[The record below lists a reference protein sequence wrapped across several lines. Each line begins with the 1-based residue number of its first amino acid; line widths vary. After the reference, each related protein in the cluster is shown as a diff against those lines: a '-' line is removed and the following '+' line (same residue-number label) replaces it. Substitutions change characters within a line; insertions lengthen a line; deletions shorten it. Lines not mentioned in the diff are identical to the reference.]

1 MTQDSNGEVKIQGQQ
16 TEASGI
22 ERGLRQGDALST
34 ASFNIVLDK
43 VVRNLQTYLDGTI
56 FNRTSLYI
64 AYADEVLILGW
75 TVWATEV
82 VVTESKEAAVSAG
95 LEISGKNN
103 KVAYMKINRNITN
116 SEQDMMMNGQLLE
129 EVPNFRYLGSL
140 KKFRKFN
147 KWWNKIKDCCE

>member
-1 MTQDSNGEVKIQGQQ
+1 MRN
-16 TEASGI
+16 I
-22 ERGLRQGDALST
+22 ENSP
-34 ASFNIVLDK
+34 N
-43 VVRNLQTYLDGTI
+43 GTI
-56 FNRTSLYI
+56 FNRTRQYVTH
-64 AYADEVLILGW
+64 ADD
-75 TVWATEV
+75 VWIFRRWLRVTDE

-147 KWWNKIKDCCE
+147 K

>member
-1 MTQDSNGEVKIQGQQ
+1 MIDFKQAYESINRTHLYKILKEFWIPKKLVNIIKMTQDSNGEVKIQGQQ

-64 AYADEVLILGW
+64 AYADEVLILG
-75 TVWATEV
+75 
-82 VVTESKEAAVSAG
+82 
-95 LEISGKNN
+95 
-103 KVAYMKINRNITN
+103 
-116 SEQDMMMNGQLLE
+116 
-129 EVPNFRYLGSL
+129 
-140 KKFRKFN
+140 
-147 KWWNKIKDCCE
+147 